1 MKPTIKTLFHI
12 FFLLTIISCGT
23 KSEPKTNSES
33 NENEITL
40 TDEQLASIGITYAQI
55 ENKIVSE
62 HINLS
67 GKIDVPPQNMVTIS
81 VPLGGYVKNTHLLP
95 GMHVKKG
102 ESIAEI
108 EGQQYIQ
115 LQQEYLTT
123 KAKLV
128 YLEKEFERQKTLNEA
143 KAGSDKAFQQTEAEY
158 KTMKIDFKA
167 LQEKLKLI
175 GVNPET
181 LNDMNLT
188 KSIRITSPI
197 DGYVSKVNVNI
208 GKYVNSTDVLFELV
222 NPDDIHLALHVF
234 EKDIDKLSIG
244 QKVWAFTNSNP
255 AKRYPCDIIL
265 IGKDVSA
272 DKSIV
277 VHCHFENYDH
287 SLVPGLYMNAQI
299 ELSNTAMETLSD
311 ECIVQFDGKNYV
323 VVSKSDQ
330 VYQLL
335 EIEVGVKENGYTSI
349 TNTEQLKG
357 LKIVKKGSYQ
367 LLMAMKKQSE
377 D

>member
-1 MKPTIKTLFHI
+1 M
-12 FFLLTIISCGT
+12 LLTIISCST
-23 KSEPKTNSES
+23 KSAPQSKTENK
-33 NENEITL
+33 NNEITL
-40 TDEQLASIGITYAQI
+40 TDAQLASIGISYAQI
-55 ENKIVSE
+55 ESKIVSE
-62 HINLS
+62 LINLS
-67 GKIDVPPQNMVTIS
+67 GKIDVPPQNMVTVS

-95 GMHVKKG
+95 GMYVKKG

-123 KAKLV
+123 QAKLA

-143 KAGSDKAFQQTEAEY
+143 KAGSDKAFQQTETEY
-158 KTMKIDFKA
+158 KTMKIDLKA

-181 LNDMNLT
+181 LNDLNLA
-188 KSIRITSPI
+188 KSIRIISPI

-244 QKVWAFTNSNP
+244 QKVWANTNSNP
-255 AKRYPCDIIL
+255 TKRFPCHIIL

-272 DKSIV
+272 DKSVV
-277 VHCHFENYDH
+277 VHCHFDKYDH
-287 SLVPGLYMNAQI
+287 SLIPGLYMNAQI
-299 ELSNTAMETLSD
+299 ELSNSEVETLSD
-311 ECIVQFDGKNYV
+311 ECIVQFDDKNYV
-323 VVSKSDQ
+323 LVQKSEK
-330 VYQLL
+330 VFQLL
-335 EIEVGVKENGYTSI
+335 EIKTGIKENGYTSI
-349 TNTEQLKG
+349 IDAEKLKG
-357 LKIVKKGSYQ
+357 LKIVRKGAYQ
-367 LLMAMKKQSE
+367 LLMAMKNQG
-377 D
+377 DN